1 MEVVDDVL
9 GGNAILQNVDPENR
23 DLFRE
28 KFMDDESDEEFTGF
42 NPEDFENDEDT
53 IDFEEDFVQGNM
65 DARNLQFRGEKK
77 INVEIDEN
85 AEMVDFFKLYVTDE
99 FIDET
104 LVQETNK
111 YAQDFLNSAQGQNL
125 KPPSRFHK

>member
-28 KFMDDESDEEFTGF
+28 IFMDDESDEEFTGF
-42 NPEDFENDEDT
+42 NPEDLENDEDT
-53 IDFEEDFVQGNM
+53 VDFKEDFVQGNM
-65 DARNLQFRGEKK
+65 DARNLRFRGEKK

-99 FIDET
+99 FIDEI